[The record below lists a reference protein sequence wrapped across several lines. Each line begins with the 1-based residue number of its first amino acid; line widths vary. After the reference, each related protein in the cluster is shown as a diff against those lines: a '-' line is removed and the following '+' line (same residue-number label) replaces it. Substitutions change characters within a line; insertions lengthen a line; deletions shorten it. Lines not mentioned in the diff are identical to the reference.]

1 MVNLFSAN
9 LKTRIW
15 RKFRFHWLVERV
27 QQKIRM
33 NSRLV
38 LSPIGLEMDT
48 KPGDIILDCDANIG
62 GMTSLF
68 ARSGARVYAF
78 EPHPLCF
85 SVMSKR
91 FSAVPTVTCFN
102 RGVMDRA
109 CTMELVTKNAHDRWD
124 DLDTTVASSF
134 MLGQPS
140 GTSKISVEC
149 INLSEFIFSLRSRVR
164 LAKLD
169 IEGAEIGV
177 INHLIDTG
185 AVDLIDLVLVE
196 THEKQMPFLLE
207 QTEELR
213 QRIKNTSL
221 QSKFRLDWI

>member
-1 MVNLFSAN
+1 MSP
-9 LKTRIW
+9 K
-15 RKFRFHWLVERV
+15 
-27 QQKIRM
+27 
-33 NSRLV
+33 LV
-38 LSPIGLEMDT
+38 LPSIELEIDT
-48 KPGDIILDCDANIG
+48 KPGDIIVDCGANIG

-68 ARSGARVYAF
+68 ARTGARVYAF

-109 CTMELVTKNAHDRWD
+109 CTLGLVTKNPHDQWD

-134 MLGQPS
+134 MLGQNS
-140 GTSKISVEC
+140 GTSKIAIEC
-149 INLSEFIFSLRSRVR
+149 IDLSEFIFSLGSRVR

-177 INHLIDTG
+177 INRLIDTG
-185 AVDLIDLVLVE
+185 AIDLIDLVLVE

-207 QTEELR
+207 QTEALK
-213 QRIKNTSL
+213 QRIKGLSL
-221 QSKFRLDWI
+221 ESKFRLDWI